1 MIHLNDEDQLKKIG
15 VGLIVG
21 GVVVGSVALVAYT
34 KGYNK
39 HVKLID
45 QSMIDI
51 AKEVSDGGA
60 KTANL
65 VRNSGEKLNILFFG
79 ENGVPKETIKYLKS
93 VGKEAL
99 Q

>member
-1 MIHLNDEDQLKKIG
+1 MVDEDQLKKIG
-15 VGLIVG
+15 IGLIVG

-51 AKEVSDGGA
+51 AKEVANGGVKA
-60 KTANL
+60 TNL

-79 ENGVPKETIKYLKS
+79 EKGVPKETIKYLKS
-93 VGKEAL
+93 IGKEAL
-99 Q
+99 E

>member
-1 MIHLNDEDQLKKIG
+1 MVDLNDENQLKKIG
-15 VGLIVG
+15 IGLIIG

-34 KGYNK
+34 KGYDR

-45 QSMIDI
+45 KSMIDI
-51 AKEVSDGGA
+51 AKEVADGSA

-79 ENGVPKETIKYLKS
+79 EKGVPKETIKYLKS
-93 VGKEAL
+93 IGKEAL